1 MSINKV
7 ILVGRIG
14 ANPRV
19 AHLADGR
26 EVVSLTLATD
36 EHFGNRDASLP
47 KRPEWHDV
55 VIFGQAAK
63 FASERLGKGDQVYVE
78 GRLRRRRWQGK
89 DGVERST
96 VEVVANDVQLISK
109 SKRSRRE
116 DEKEQQEPAPKDGV
130 ENGDI
135 PF

>member
-26 EVVSLTLATD
+26 EVISFSVATD
-36 EHFGNRDASLP
+36 EHFGNREANLP
-47 KRPEWHDV
+47 KKPEWHDV

-63 FASERLGKGDQVYVE
+63 FASERLGKGDQVYIE

-89 DGVERST
+89 DGLERST
-96 VEVVANDVQLISK
+96 VEVVANEVQLISK
-109 SKRSRRE
+109 SKKSRQE
-116 DEKEQQEPAPKDGV
+116 DEKEQHEPAPKDGG
-130 ENGDI
+130 EDGDI